1 MGKPWDNLMK
11 SINKWLVALAVGS
24 ALVVTGCG
32 QSDDNKTTEVAA
44 DTEAKPVEK
53 ATTEKT
59 ATKENSKKEIVVYS
73 SRKEHLIK
81 PFFEQFT
88 EETGIP
94 VIYITDAA
102 APLISRLK
110 AEDNRTPADILM
122 TVDAGNLWQASQEDI
137 LQPIE
142 SDVLEQNIP
151 ESLQD
156 PNNQWYGLTVRARTI
171 VYSKERV
178 KPEELSTYEALGDD
192 EWKGR
197 VCLRTS
203 KKVYNQ
209 SLVAMLI
216 ARYGEEKA
224 QQIVEGWVGNLATD
238 PFSNDTKVMNAIEA
252 GACDVGI
259 VNSYYFGRLEKDN
272 PEIPLAL
279 YWPNQQTSGVHVNV
293 SGAGITKHSSN
304 VDNATKLLEWLS
316 GAEAQ
321 QMYAGLNMEFPAN
334 PDIKPVAEVEA
345 WGSFKADDMNLSK
358 AGELQPQAVKVMDR
372 AGYK

>member
-1 MGKPWDNLMK
+1 MK
-11 SINKWLVALAVGS
+11 TMNNWLVALAVGS
-24 ALVVTGCG
+24 ALTLTACDNSEQDKQTAGEQQNVAET
-32 QSDDNKTTEVAA
+32 QSPAA
-44 DTEAKPVEK
+44 EK
-53 ATTEKT
+53 SANEQ
-59 ATKENSKKEIVVYS
+59 KEIVVYS

-88 EETGIP
+88 KETGIP
-94 VIYITDAA
+94 VVYITDGA

-110 AEDNRTPADILM
+110 AEGERSPADILM
-122 TVDAGNLWQASQEDI
+122 TVDAGNLWQATQEDI

-142 SDVLEQNIP
+142 SDVLENNIP

-156 PNNQWYGLTVRARTI
+156 PNNEWYGLTVRARTI

-178 KPEELSTYEALGDD
+178 NPEELTTYEALGD
-192 EWKGR
+192 EQWKGR
-197 VCLRTS
+197 LCLRTS

-216 ARYGEEKA
+216 ARHGEEKA

-252 GACDVGI
+252 GACDVGV
-259 VNSYYFGRLEKDN
+259 VNTYYFGRLEKEN

-279 YWPNQQTSGVHVNV
+279 FWPNQETTGVHVNV

-304 VDNATKLLEWLS
+304 VENATKLLEWLS
-316 GAEAQ
+316 SAEAQ
-321 QMYAGLNMEFPAN
+321 QMYAGHNMEYPAN
-334 PDIKPVAEVEA
+334 PEIKPVPEVEA
-345 WGSFKADDMNLSK
+345 WGSFKADDINLSK

>member
-1 MGKPWDNLMK
+1 MK
-11 SINKWLVALAVGS
+11 SINQWLVTLAVAAAFSVAGCSDSPDSKPAEETTAETAKDITKS
-24 ALVVTGCG
+24 AKK
-32 QSDDNKTTEVAA
+32 DA
-44 DTEAKPVEK
+44 K
-53 ATTEKT
+53 ATQQTD
-59 ATKENSKKEIVVYS
+59 SKKEIVVYS

-88 EETGIP
+88 KETGIP
-94 VIYITDAA
+94 VVYITDAA
-102 APLISRLK
+102 APLVSRLK
-110 AEDNRTPADILM
+110 AEGERSPADILM
-122 TVDAGNLWQASQEDI
+122 TVDAGNLWLAKNEGI
-137 LQPIE
+137 LQ
-142 SDVLEQNIP
+142 SLDSKVLEENVP

-156 PNNQWYGLTVRARTI
+156 PDNQWFGLTVRARTI

-178 KPEELSTYEALGDD
+178 NPSELSTYEALGDEQWED
-192 EWKGR
+192 R
-197 VCLRTS
+197 LCLRTS

-216 ARYGEEKA
+216 ARHGEEKA

-259 VNSYYFGRLEKDN
+259 VNTYYFGRLEKES

-279 YWPNQQTSGVHVNV
+279 YWPNQESTGVHVNI

-304 VDNATKLLEWLS
+304 VENATKLLEWMS
-316 GAEAQ
+316 SAEAQ
-321 QMYAGLNMEFPAN
+321 QMYAGLNMEYPAN
-334 PDIKPVAEVEA
+334 PEIEPVPEVEA

>member
-1 MGKPWDNLMK
+1 MI
-11 SINKWLVALAVGS
+11 STNKWLLALSLGTVLGLTACDDSEQQKPQTDSNGEAQETAVG
-24 ALVVTGCG
+24 
-32 QSDDNKTTEVAA
+32 DNK
-44 DTEAKPVEK
+44 P
-53 ATTEKT
+53 
-59 ATKENSKKEIVVYS
+59 ATKEPTPKEIVVYS

-110 AEDNRTPADILM
+110 SEGERSPADILM
-122 TVDAGNLWQASQEDI
+122 TVDAGNLWQATQEQI
-137 LQPIE
+137 LQPIDSE
-142 SDVLEQNIP
+142 ILEANIP

-156 PNNQWYGLTVRARTI
+156 PDNEWFGLTVRARTI

-178 KPEELSTYEALGDD
+178 NPDELSTYEALGD
-192 EWKGR
+192 EQWKGR

-216 ARYGEEKA
+216 ARHGEEKA
-224 QQIVEGWVGNLATD
+224 QKIVEGWVANLATD
-238 PFSNDTKVMNAIEA
+238 PFSNDTKVMKAIEA

-259 VNSYYFGRLEKDN
+259 VNTYYFGRLEKED
-272 PEIPLAL
+272 PQIPLSL
-279 YWPNQQTSGVHVNV
+279 FWPNQETSGVHVNI

-304 VDNATKLLEWLS
+304 VENATKLIEWLS
-316 GAEAQ
+316 SAEAQ
-321 QMYAGLNMEFPAN
+321 KMYAGLNMEYPAN
-334 PDIKPVAEVEA
+334 PNVEPVEEVEA
-345 WGSFKADDMNLSK
+345 WGSFTADDMNLSK

>member
-1 MGKPWDNLMK
+1 MISK
-11 SINKWLVALAVGS
+11 NKWLLALAVGA
-24 ALVVTGCG
+24 ALSVTACG
-32 QSDDNKTTEVAA
+32 DSEEQS
-44 DTEAKPVEK
+44 
-53 ATTEKT
+53 ATTKAVDKQETVDAKEETT
-59 ATKENSKKEIVVYS
+59 ATEMKADEQKEIVVYS

-88 EETGIP
+88 KETGIP

-110 AEDNRTPADILM
+110 AEGERSPADILM
-122 TVDAGNLWQASQEDI
+122 TVDAGNLWQATQEEV
-137 LQPIE
+137 LQPLE
-142 SDVLEQNIP
+142 SEVLESNIP

-156 PNNQWYGLTVRARTI
+156 PGNEWFGLTVRARTI
-171 VYSKERV
+171 IYSKERV
-178 KPEELSTYEALGDD
+178 KPEELTTYEALGD
-192 EWKGR
+192 EQWQGR
-197 VCLRTS
+197 LCLRTS

-216 ARYGEEKA
+216 ARHGEEKA
-224 QQIVEGWVGNLATD
+224 QQIVEGWVANLATD
-238 PFSNDTKVMNAIEA
+238 PFSNDTKVMKAIEA

-259 VNSYYFGRLEKDN
+259 VNTYYFGRLEKEN

-279 YWPNQQTSGVHVNV
+279 FWPNQQTTGVHVNV
-293 SGAGITKHSSN
+293 SGAGITKHSTN
-304 VDNATKLLEWLS
+304 VENAKKLLEWLS
-316 GAEAQ
+316 SAEAQ
-321 QMYAGLNMEFPAN
+321 QMYAGLNMEYPAN
-334 PDIKPVAEVEA
+334 PEIQPVPEVEA

>member
-1 MGKPWDNLMK
+1 MK
-11 SINKWLVALAVGS
+11 TMNNWLVALAVGS
-24 ALVVTGCG
+24 ALTLTAC
-32 QSDDNKTTEVAA
+32 DNSEQDKQTAGEEQNVAETKSPA
-44 DTEAKPVEK
+44 AEK
-53 ATTEKT
+53 SANEQ
-59 ATKENSKKEIVVYS
+59 KEIVVYS

-88 EETGIP
+88 QETGIP
-94 VIYITDAA
+94 VVYITDGA

-110 AEDNRTPADILM
+110 AEGERSPADILM
-122 TVDAGNLWQASQEDI
+122 TVDAGNLWQATQEDI

-142 SDVLEQNIP
+142 SDVLENNIP

-156 PNNQWYGLTVRARTI
+156 PNNEWYGLTVRARTI
-171 VYSKERV
+171 VYSKDRV
-178 KPEELSTYEALGDD
+178 NPEELTTYEALGD
-192 EWKGR
+192 EQWKGR
-197 VCLRTS
+197 LCLRTS

-216 ARYGEEKA
+216 ARHGEEKA
-224 QQIVEGWVGNLATD
+224 QQIVEGWVGNLATA

-259 VNSYYFGRLEKDN
+259 VNTYYFGRLEKEN

-279 YWPNQQTSGVHVNV
+279 FWPNQDTSGVHVNI

-304 VDNATKLLEWLS
+304 VENATKLLEWLS
-316 GAEAQ
+316 SAEAQ
-321 QMYAGLNMEFPAN
+321 QMYAGHNMEYPAN
-334 PDIKPVAEVEA
+334 SEIKPVPEVEA
-345 WGSFKADDMNLSK
+345 WGSFKADDINLSK